1 MCRVET
7 REYRRKHGL
16 QKKTLQT
23 WSLLPPAYKAD
34 VYHKTSCIKLA
45 CPFFLAMAPSLQMTT
60 CLGIARG
67 GSREIDEEIIMHDC
81 FFVRSEC
88 WFSMVLW
95 FCGLATMAQ
104 RAPDTR
110 CSPVVEVSQINT
122 SMVYTHDYTCIYRK
136 QRVFLC
142 IRAFYGKPQPRMLW
156 EACIILHDP
165 ACISGSESVS
175 VGLVLLNSRST
186 PSAERPLLHAWYSRV
201 ASLQTSK
208 PRNSQVVFTSNIFRD
223 MHSLKQYS

>member
-1 MCRVET
+1 
-7 REYRRKHGL
+7 
-16 QKKTLQT
+16 
-23 WSLLPPAYKAD
+23 
-34 VYHKTSCIKLA
+34 
-45 CPFFLAMAPSLQMTT
+45 MAPSLQMTT

-156 EACIILHDP
+156 EACIILH
-165 ACISGSESVS
+165 V
-175 VGLVLLNSRST
+175 
-186 PSAERPLLHAWYSRV
+186 SRV
-201 ASLQTSK
+201 QKVLVWGLCCWIADLPRQRRDHCFMHGIAAWPLFKLQSQEIPRLSSLPISSEICIHS
-208 PRNSQVVFTSNIFRD
+208 NSIHKTYTKLQALGLRFHLRYLE
-223 MHSLKQYS
+223 ML